1 MTNPGME
8 RLIDNNNCLPA
19 LAELRRAKWF
29 QQCAT
34 QVPSCI
40 PTIRIFR
47 DLSQVLSLFAAT
59 SLISISAYSNMGY
72 SNGLA
77 TTFAY
82 PEEFGIV
89 PRPDAS
95 F

>member
-8 RLIDNNNCLPA
+8 RLIDNNHCLAA

-29 QQCAT
+29 QQCAA
-34 QVPSCI
+34 QVPSCT
-40 PTIRIFR
+40 PTIRLFR
-47 DLSQVLSLFAAT
+47 DLSQVSVF
-59 SLISISAYSNMGY
+59 SSVNLIIMISADRYMGHAD
-72 SNGLA
+72 GLA
-77 TTFAY
+77 TAFAY

-89 PRPDAS
+89 PRPDAA